1 MKILLTGGAGF
12 IGSNL
17 LDMYVNHGHNVTII
31 DNFRSGRIEN
41 IKHHINNKQ
50 VNFMFGD
57 ILDEEFLKSLP
68 TDFDLINHHAAQLE
82 ITRCI
87 SYPQEDLKSNI
98 FGTTNILEFAKK
110 CKKLRLFIYVSS
122 AAVYGQAKSKLQK
135 ESDPIDPHWV
145 YGVSKYSTE
154 LLANIYCKAL
164 GIPFVGI
171 RYSII
176 YGIREWFGRVLTLF
190 IKNSINDKKI
200 VVFGKGQEIRD
211 YLNVKDVVEFHRL
224 LLEKKLDASNH
235 IYNVSSG
242 RKTSIRELASLIS
255 EINQCKI
262 IYENVKEG
270 ESSKILNNARIR
282 LPGNLEYL
290 CMDNSKA
297 KREIDWHPKISIKEG
312 ALEELKW
319 YEESAKRDTKL
330 WERMFY

>member
-17 LDMYVNHGHNVTII
+17 LDMYVSQGHNVTVV

-41 IKHHINNKQ
+41 IKHLLDNKQ
-50 VNFMFGD
+50 VTFIFGD
-57 ILDEEFLKSLP
+57 ILDEEFLKLLP

-87 SYPQEDLKSNI
+87 EYPQEDLRSNI
-98 FGTTNILEFAKK
+98 FGTTNIMEFAKE
-110 CKKLRLFIYVSS
+110 CKKLKLFIYVSS

-154 LLANIYCKAL
+154 LLATIYSKAL
-164 GIPFVGI
+164 NIPFIGI

-176 YGIREWFGRVLTLF
+176 YGIREWYGRVLTMF
-190 IKNSINDKKI
+190 IKNCINNKKL
-200 VVFGKGQEIRD
+200 VVFGEGCEIRD

-224 LLEKKLDASNH
+224 ILKKKFSVLNH
-235 IYNVSSG
+235 VYNVSSAQ
-242 RKTSIRELASLIS
+242 KTSISDLAKFIS
-255 EINQCKI
+255 EISPCEI
-262 IYENVKEG
+262 LHEEVSEG
-270 ESSKILNNARIR
+270 ESSKILNSGRIR

-297 KREIDWHPKISIKEG
+297 KKEISWFPKINLKEG
-312 ALEELKW
+312 VSEELNW
-319 YEESAKRDTKL
+319 YRATMEKDCTL